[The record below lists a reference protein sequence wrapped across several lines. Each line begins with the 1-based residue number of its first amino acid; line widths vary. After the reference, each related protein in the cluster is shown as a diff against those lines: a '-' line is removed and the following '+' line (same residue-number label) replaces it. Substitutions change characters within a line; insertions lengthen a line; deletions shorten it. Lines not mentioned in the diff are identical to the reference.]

1 MSRRFFISILSS
13 ALVFLLLAGC
23 GVQNTKSANEAGGA
37 LQQHAGE
44 AGLQPEKGAK
54 LLVWESK
61 GPELDFLK
69 AVAEDFEKEY
79 GVNVTVEAVPAIDS
93 VTKLTTDGPAGIG
106 ADVFSAPH
114 DHLGNAVMAGL
125 VLQNDVYDE
134 PVKQQIMDSALEGVS
149 YDGVLYGFPT
159 AIDTY
164 ALYYNKKLL
173 NQAPATYEELI
184 QFAQTYN
191 DPKNKQYAFM
201 WNVGQLYQSY
211 SFLAGYGGY
220 IFGDGGKDAGDIGLS
235 NAGSV
240 AGAAFLQS
248 LKNILPINSNDINDN
263 IITGFFIEGKT
274 AAIIGGPWLIT
285 DVKNAGLDYGVAPLP
300 LLPNGE
306 HPRSLSGIRA
316 LYVSSYTEYPA
327 AAKLFASYAT
337 SRQHIVKRYE
347 MTMQLPPRQDMMKE
361 PIIKQDANA
370 LAFLEQTKYS
380 IPMPSIPE
388 MGNVWVPAGAALAAI
403 WNDKQEPEV
412 VLKKAVEQINTAIRA
427 KK

>member
-13 ALVFLLLAGC
+13 ALVFLLLAAC
-23 GVQNTKSANEAGGA
+23 SVQNTKSANEAGDS

-93 VTKLTTDGPAGIG
+93 VTKLATDGPAGIG

-134 PVKQQIMDSALEGVS
+134 PVKQHIMDSALEGVS

-164 ALYYNKKLL
+164 ALYYNKKML

-201 WNVGQLYQSY
+201 WNVGQLYQTY

-285 DVKNAGLDYGVAPLP
+285 DVNNAGLDYGVAPLP

-347 MTMQLPPRQDMMKE
+347 MTMQLPPRQDMMEE

-380 IPMPSIPE
+380 VPMPSIPE

-403 WNDKQEPEV
+403 WNDKQEPEM